1 MMKFHEI
8 MSRQRLIAVFLSA
21 SMTIASFGLPA
32 AAAEEKTE
40 NEALETQEKTAA
52 DSNEPAVLSAEEDVI
67 KPYFDFDNY
76 DWSDPA
82 EYLNDLARKKYPYW
96 DANATSGDNLFYYWN
111 QPYYNDSWDEKTPV
125 SKIIAKDYIKQKV
138 DEGVFPTDEKF
149 FGVWD
154 SGAGDWTT
162 EPMIN
167 YDYVSAYDSYLN
179 NKLGHVADAAK
190 DGNYEEAK
198 EAYLAY
204 HRELRNLNPLKAPS
218 ITTDMKNRSDM
229 LMRNMYVHNSFPAT
243 AWFYMPQQESD
254 ISVDVTAAV
263 EAKRSGKGA
272 IVLVAPDKDE
282 YRAEFYSKEALDGKY
297 APYIEAT
304 IGGGTVTFPVMQ
316 DAYVGGAPKIT

>member
-8 MSRQRLIAVFLSA
+8 MSRQRLIAVFFSA

-40 NEALETQEKTAA
+40 NEALETQEKTETAA
-52 DSNEPAVLSAEEDVI
+52 DGNEAVVLSAEEDVI

-82 EYLNDLARKKYPYW
+82 EYLNDLAREKYPYW

-154 SGAGDWTT
+154 SDAGDWTT

-167 YDYVSAYDSYLN
+167 YDYVSAYDSYLS
-179 NKLGHVADAAK
+179 NKLSHVA
-190 DGNYEEAK
+190 E
-198 EAYLAY
+198 
-204 HRELRNLNPLKAPS
+204 
-218 ITTDMKNRSDM
+218 RSQRRQ
-229 LMRNMYVHNSFPAT
+229 L
-243 AWFYMPQQESD
+243 
-254 ISVDVTAAV
+254 
-263 EAKRSGKGA
+263 
-272 IVLVAPDKDE
+272 
-282 YRAEFYSKEALDGKY
+282 
-297 APYIEAT
+297 
-304 IGGGTVTFPVMQ
+304 
-316 DAYVGGAPKIT
+316 

>member
-40 NEALETQEKTAA
+40 TAA
-52 DSNEPAVLSAEEDVI
+52 DGNEAVVLSAEEDVI

-76 DWSDPA
+76 GWSDPA
-82 EYLNDLARKKYPYW
+82 EYLNDLARKKYPCW

-154 SGAGDWTT
+154 SDAGDWTT

-167 YDYVSAYDSYLN
+167 YDYVSAYDSYLS
-179 NKLGHVADAAK
+179 NKLSHVADAAK

-204 HRELRNLNPLKAPS
+204 HRELRNLSPLKAPS
-218 ITTDMKNRSDM
+218 ITTDMKNRRDM